1 MGVIKVGTWAIR
13 IFDGEY
19 TSVYTTEA
27 LTADDAIYTV
37 TRRHTL
43 LGGKVVKVTAT
54 KVR

>member
-1 MGVIKVGTWAIR
+1 METIWAIR

-27 LTADDAIYTV
+27 LTADEAVYAV
-37 TRRHTL
+37 TRRHIL
-43 LGGKVVKVTAT
+43 LGGKVVKITVT